1 MESGSRKRNSRRWL
15 RNADGMFAIGKGL
28 IVTLLLL
35 LVASFLSA
43 AAGVGPWATA
53 GLSALLGTALVYAL
67 VLVPI
72 ANNEVEAPGAS
83 SRPVSNQNMD
93 DLTHLPNRRAIVSS
107 LIEVMSYASRYSHPV
122 CVALL
127 DIDHLTRLNDRH
139 GRRAGDRAL
148 QAVASVFGES
158 LRLPDRAGRYGEEEF
173 LVVMPSTV
181 LKNAVKVAER
191 LRRAVE
197 VLGVKT
203 RGESMTVHVSIGV
216 AQYRQGE
223 DLEDFLTRAEKMLAA
238 AKAGGRNR
246 VAASR
251 AA

>member
-1 MESGSRKRNSRRWL
+1 MESGSRKNQARRWL
-15 RNADGMFAIGKGL
+15 RDAGGRFAMGRGL
-28 IVTLLLL
+28 AVTLGVLI
-35 LVASFLSA
+35 A
-43 AAGVGPWATA
+43 AAFITASAGMGPWATA
-53 GLSALLGTALVYAL
+53 GISALLGSALVYAL
-67 VLVPI
+67 VLVPL
-72 ANNEVEAPGAS
+72 ASSEVEAPAATP
-83 SRPVSNQNMD
+83 RPASNQNMD
-93 DLTHLPNRRAIVSS
+93 DLTHLPNRRAIVAS
-107 LIEVMSYASRYSHPV
+107 LIEVMSYASRYNHPV

-158 LRLPDRAGRYGEEEF
+158 LRLPDRAGRYGDEEF

-197 VLGVKT
+197 VLGVRT
-203 RGESMTVHVSIGV
+203 GGEAMKVSVSVGV
-216 AQYRQGE
+216 AQYRKGE
-223 DLEDFLTRAEKMLAA
+223 DLEDFLSRVEKMLAA
-238 AKAGGRNR
+238 AKSGGRNR
-246 VAASR
+246 VAAPR

>member
-1 MESGSRKRNSRRWL
+1 MNSRRWL
-15 RNADGMFAIGKGL
+15 RNADGLFSIGKG
-28 IVTLLLL
+28 IVATVLLLTA
-35 LVASFLSA
+35 ASFLSA

-53 GLSALLGTALVYAL
+53 GLSALLGSALVYAL

-72 ANNEVEAPGAS
+72 TINEATGTEAGWHLPTNGL
-83 SRPVSNQNMD
+83 D

-107 LIEVMSYASRYSHPV
+107 LIEVMSYASRYNHPV

-127 DIDHLTRLNDRH
+127 DIDHLTRLNDRY

-148 QAVASVFGES
+148 QAVASVFGEA

-173 LVVMPSTV
+173 LVILPSTV
-181 LKNAVKVAER
+181 LKHAVKVAER
-191 LRRAVE
+191 LRHAVE

-203 RGESMTVHVSIGV
+203 RGESMTVHVSVGV
-216 AQYRQGE
+216 AQYRKGE
-223 DLEDFLTRAEKMLAA
+223 DLNDFLARAEKMLAA

-246 VAASR
+246 VAAPR